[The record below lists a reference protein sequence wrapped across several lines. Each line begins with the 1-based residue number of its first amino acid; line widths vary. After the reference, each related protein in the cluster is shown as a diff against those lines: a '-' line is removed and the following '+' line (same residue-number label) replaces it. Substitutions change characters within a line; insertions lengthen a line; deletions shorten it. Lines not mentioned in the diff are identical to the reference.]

1 MLPPPASSSATPDP
15 DSLRTRESLLSRL
28 RAWDNAAEWRV
39 FFDTYW
45 RLIFN
50 FGRKSGLSDPDA
62 QDLVQEV
69 MVSMAKKLP
78 QFTYDRSKGRFR
90 TWLLL
95 VVRSRLTDF
104 WRKSLPKQSR
114 TIATE
119 DLPEQAAAAAGQV
132 EPDVERL
139 WDEEWRGHLLDGAFA
154 RLRRKVPAR
163 HFMLFEMAAR
173 QGLPLNKVA
182 GSLGL
187 SLAHAYVI
195 RHRLNKMLRSEVQR
209 MEEDGL

>member
-1 MLPPPASSSATPDP
+1 MLTFPASSAPEP

-28 RAWDNAAEWRV
+28 REWDNAAEWRV

-50 FGRKSGLSDPDA
+50 FGRKSGLSEPDA

-78 QFTYDRSKGRFR
+78 AFTYDRTKGRFR
-90 TWLLL
+90 NWLLL
-95 VVRSRLTDF
+95 IVRSRLTDH
-104 WRKSLPKQSR
+104 WRKNLNKQLR
-114 TIATE
+114 TVSTE
-119 DLPEQAAAAAGQV
+119 DDPAALTENAV

-139 WDEEWRGHLLDGAFA
+139 WDEEWRTHLLDGAFA
-154 RLRRKVPAR
+154 RLRRRVPAR

-173 QGLPLNKVA
+173 QGLALNKVA
-182 GSLGL
+182 ASLGVGL
-187 SLAHAYVI
+187 THAYVI
-195 RHRLNKMLRSEVQR
+195 RHRLNKMLREEVR
-209 MEEDGL
+209 RTEEGGL